1 LDRFRILGCSC
12 GLAYT
17 ETHFGDVDRYYPGK
31 YRTYGSVVTRLLGFL
46 YDIRVSRW
54 SRFRPSG
61 GSILE
66 IGCGSGLMLAA
77 FRRRGWRVLGLE
89 RTEQMA
95 EIGRRAHG
103 LEIAAVPLEKL
114 SKSASFD
121 LIVLFNVLEH
131 IDDPLS
137 LLKECASRLAQN
149 GLLIIVVPNFSS
161 WQARIAGPKWFHLDV
176 PRHLIHFTPETLRA
190 ILGRAGLKITS
201 LGFASPEHDPYG
213 WVEST
218 ISIITGRNNTLTRFL
233 MGLDRFS
240 PRTLLA
246 FVLGA
251 LLLPAAVILAFTS
264 WMAGRG
270 ALMEARAVAS
280 SV

>member
-1 LDRFRILGCSC
+1 
-12 GLAYT
+12 
-17 ETHFGDVDRYYPGK
+17 
-31 YRTYGSVVTRLLGFL
+31 
-46 YDIRVSRW
+46 
-54 SRFRPSG
+54 
-61 GSILE
+61 
-66 IGCGSGLMLAA
+66 MLAA

-89 RTEQMA
+89 RTQQMA

-190 ILGRAGLKITS
+190 TLGRAGLKITS